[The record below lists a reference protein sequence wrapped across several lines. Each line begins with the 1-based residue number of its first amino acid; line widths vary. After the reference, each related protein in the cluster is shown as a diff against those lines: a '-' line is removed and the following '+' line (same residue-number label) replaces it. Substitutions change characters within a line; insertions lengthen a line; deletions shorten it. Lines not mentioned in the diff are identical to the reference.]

1 MMDQKPFIPFRPASI
16 VQVTHGHSFSL
27 TTSRFHQLQTALISS
42 TSYKTYNTTVAP
54 IRNILLRSFNNVVT
68 ALTGLLQI
76 TLFPSLPYIDATY
89 VTALWTVILA
99 CMLNKEMKNN
109 NGIEN
114 ETEEKSGDLL
124 RRVSSTLQ
132 DVSTGISEWWASTSD
147 DSPLFDDDYD
157 FDDDIIGMEISFV
170 TVANDDDDMSLSND
184 DDDEMLE
191 A

>member
-1 MMDQKPFIPFRPASI
+1 
-16 VQVTHGHSFSL
+16 
-27 TTSRFHQLQTALISS
+27 
-42 TSYKTYNTTVAP
+42 
-54 IRNILLRSFNNVVT
+54 
-68 ALTGLLQI
+68 
-76 TLFPSLPYIDATY
+76 
-89 VTALWTVILA
+89 
-99 CMLNKEMKNN
+99 MLNKEMKNN

-132 DVSTGISEWWASTSD
+132 DVSTGISEWWASKSD